1 MRSRDGR
8 NMNRSPVS
16 RVPRSAGRESGRS
29 LLVLL
34 FFICIGAGIYTNY
47 FRPKPA
53 PPPDAGRAQASA
65 QKKSDVV
72 LFYSAPDCEPCDRAR
87 TWMQQRNVRFEERDV
102 ESWPPYKRELEA
114 LGSRIVPVL
123 IVNGEAQYGFLSAQ
137 VEAALRGEST
147 AER

>member
-1 MRSRDGR
+1 MHSRDGR
-8 NMNRSPVS
+8 GTNRSSVR
-16 RVPRSAGRESGRS
+16 RVPRSAARESGRS
-29 LLVLL
+29 LLVLM
-34 FFICIGAGIYTNY
+34 FFICVGAGIYTNY
-47 FRPKPA
+47 FRPKPP
-53 PPPDAGRAQASA
+53 PPPDASKAQAST

-72 LFYSAPDCEPCDRAR
+72 LLYTSPDCEPCDRAR

-123 IVNGEAQYGFLSAQ
+123 IINGEPQYGFLSAQ